1 MRLPLI
7 GPFSRED
14 NFTLDEN
21 RIISKILKQENGV
34 MIDVGAHI
42 GQSLMPFLQRDWTI
56 YAFEPDDRNRQTL
69 LSRVGSHSKSGNLH
83 LFDVCLGEQEKFS
96 VEFFESPISSGIS
109 GLHPFHPSHSKAKVV
124 DVITLDQFIANHQI
138 ERINYLKVDTEGNDL
153 FVLKGFPW
161 GKLHPDVILC
171 EFESRRTTGLG
182 YSAEELAQF
191 LIAKDYFLY
200 ASIWHPV
207 IEYGTQHQ
215 WERLTPYPCSIPE
228 LSWGNFIA
236 IGNNNLKSSFIETMK
251 AWPVV

>member
-1 MRLPLI
+1 MRFPLI

-109 GLHPFHPSHSKAKVV
+109 GLHPFHPSHLKSKVV
-124 DVITLDQFIANHQI
+124 DVITLDQFIANHQL
-138 ERINYLKVDTEGNDL
+138 ERVNYLKVDTEGHDL

-251 AWPVV
+251 AWPIV